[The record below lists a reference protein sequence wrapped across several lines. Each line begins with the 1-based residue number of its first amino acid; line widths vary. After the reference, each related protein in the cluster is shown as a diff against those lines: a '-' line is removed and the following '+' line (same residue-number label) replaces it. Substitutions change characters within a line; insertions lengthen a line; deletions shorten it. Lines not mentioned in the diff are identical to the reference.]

1 MASQTVNEQTKK
13 DQTVISLEDE
23 EIAAIKINQWS
34 MVMSRL
40 GNNRVAILAF
50 YYIAF
55 NFILAVFYPIFMSQ
69 SPFNNEPGLDRRYG
83 GGVDS
88 RPNLKYP
95 FGVNFSGL
103 DTYTRILA
111 GTETSITVGVVATL
125 ISLVLGVAVGLLA
138 GYYQG
143 KMEEIAMRITDLFLA
158 VPFLIIALILI
169 RMINSGSASYFENV
183 SQLTVIIFLLGF
195 FGWAGLARLVTAN
208 VKQVKS
214 LEYVDAVKIMGASDK
229 RIIFVHVLPNI
240 LAPIIV
246 ISAIFVA
253 SAILS
258 EAGLA
263 FLGFGDPVNT
273 LSWGI
278 EVSSARDSLRQ
289 NPEQALIPGFAI
301 FFLVLAV
308 NIFGDAIRDALDPR
322 LRD

>member
-1 MASQTVNEQTKK
+1 MASHVVNEETKKEQTV
-13 DQTVISLEDE
+13 VSIEDE
-23 EIAAIKINQWS
+23 EVALLKINQWS
-34 MVMSRL
+34 LVSGRIK
-40 GNNRVAILAF
+40 NNRVAVLALYYVMLNIL
-50 YYIAF
+50 IA
-55 NFILAVFYPIFMSQ
+55 IFYPIFMSN
-69 SPFNNEPGLDRRYG
+69 SPLNNEAGLDRRYG
-83 GGVDS
+83 GGVDA

-103 DTYTRILA
+103 DSYSRIIA
-111 GTETSITVGVVATL
+111 GAETSIIVGVVATI
-125 ISLVLGVAVGLLA
+125 ISLILGVAVGLLA

-143 KMEEIAMRITDLFLA
+143 KVEEIAMRITDLFLA

-169 RMINSGSASYFENV
+169 RMINSGSTDYFEGV
-183 SQLTVIIFLLGF
+183 SQLNVIIFLLGF

-208 VKQVKS
+208 VKQIKS
-214 LEYVDAVKIMGASDK
+214 LEYIDAVQIMGASDK

-258 EAGLA
+258 EAGLS

-278 EVSSARDSLRQ
+278 EVSQARDSLRQ

-308 NIFGDAIRDALDPR
+308 NVFGDAIRDALDPR